1 MQHYNFFPLVIHVI
15 VLLLFRHLHHLTQ
28 NYTSV
33 KKKNHWH
40 IMSANMAHTYVLQ
53 LLSPA
58 ICLGGIRIV
67 GKQLPQCVLQL
78 LHFA

>member
-1 MQHYNFFPLVIHVI
+1 
-15 VLLLFRHLHHLTQ
+15 
-28 NYTSV
+28 
-33 KKKNHWH
+33 
-40 IMSANMAHTYVLQ
+40 MSANMAHTYLLQ
-53 LLSPA
+53 LLSPV